1 MEISFTLNSQ
11 TVFPTLFARRIL
23 LLILLRV
30 YIHLSPFVL
39 TPPFFPTLRL
49 TAWQIEW
56 NGVHFEWWQEVYFY
70 SNLEWIHKIRICDPR
85 THTKNNNTGQA
96 PNINALAFL
105 PGRIFNDNGIEDFQ
119 LIKCIQPRRK
129 PTNLLHNLILF
140 EIKLTFAR

>member
-70 SNLEWIHKIRICDPR
+70 SNLEWIHKIRICDPTY
-85 THTKNNNTGQA
+85 THKQQHRPGAQYKRPCIFA
-96 PNINALAFL
+96 
-105 PGRIFNDNGIEDFQ
+105 GRIFNDNGIEDFQ